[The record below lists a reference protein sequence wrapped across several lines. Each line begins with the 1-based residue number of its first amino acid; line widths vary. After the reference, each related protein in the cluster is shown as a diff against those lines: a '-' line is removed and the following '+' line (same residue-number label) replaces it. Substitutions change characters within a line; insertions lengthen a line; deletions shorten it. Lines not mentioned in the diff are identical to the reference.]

1 MSCAVGQEKEQMQI
15 TTITKRS
22 GAAVPF
28 DLSFVR
34 RAISLALGATH
45 TVADEAAL
53 SDQVYQILCVKGS
66 EEVTVEQTQ
75 DAVEDALLAAG
86 LRDAAKAYISYR
98 ATHAVRREFAV
109 AGYLDEL
116 AKKELAALKTAFS
129 VFVYKRTYARFIP
142 AKRRRE
148 FWSETVD
155 RFMGYMRR
163 RAGSSLSDAEY
174 QEVHD
179 AIHNLEVMP
188 SMRLLQFAGAPV
200 EKNELYGFNCCFVAP
215 TCIKDLRDIMYLL
228 MCGTGVGFSVERR
241 FVDALPS
248 VAERGWGIHHHVVQ
262 DSKEGWCDAFFL
274 ALETWWKGDDI
285 SFDTSL
291 VRPAG
296 ARLKNTGGKASGP
309 RPLQELLSHARDMLY
324 VNRPADGRL
333 RSIDLHSLICKIG
346 AIVVA
351 GSIRRSALISLS
363 DLSDTDMRDCKSGSW
378 WQDNGHFGMANNSAT
393 YDSKPEWQEF
403 AAEWKALEKSGSG
416 ERGIFNRSNLLS
428 SLPARRFERIGA
440 AAVHSL
446 GTNPCGEIILQSG
459 GLCNLSSV
467 VCRPKDTL
475 ADLERKVRVA
485 ALIGTFQSSLTN
497 FEYVQ
502 PKFSEVARQECLLG
516 VSLAGQ
522 MDCPAVRSAEAF
534 ATLKK
539 VALATNAEY
548 APRLGVPVSTCI
560 TTVKPDG
567 TLGLITGA
575 SPGVHPAH
583 APFYIRRVRINVNDP
598 ICAFLKDQGVPF
610 HPEVGTSFAANN
622 VTTLVFEFP
631 QKSARTSVCRHE
643 LSAIEHLEY
652 WKMVKVHY
660 TEHNPSVT
668 ISVRGDEWDAAG
680 KWVYDNW
687 DIVGGLSFLP
697 YSDHTYTLAPYEDCT
712 EQEYA
717 ARKSAIGDLNF
728 AKLAAYEY
736 EDETSLL
743 STSACSGPMCSR
755 E

>member
-1 MSCAVGQEKEQMQI
+1 MQI

-22 GAAVPF
+22 GVNVPF
-28 DLSFVR
+28 ELSFVDRAIR
-34 RAISLALGATH
+34 RALEATNTAADAHSLA
-45 TVADEAAL
+45 E
-53 SDQVYQILCVKGS
+53 QVYGRLTVLQKDT
-66 EEVTVEQTQ
+66 VTVEQTQ
-75 DAVEDALLAAG
+75 DAVEDTLLSAG
-86 LRDAAKAYISYR
+86 LRDTAKAYISYR
-98 ATHAVRREFAV
+98 AGQAVRREIVV
-109 AGYLDEL
+109 ADYLEKMAAQEL
-116 AKKELAALKTAFS
+116 EALKSPFA

-142 AKRRRE
+142 HKHRRE
-148 FWSETVD
+148 FWPETVD
-155 RFMGYMRR
+155 RFVAYMRR
-163 RAGSSLSDAEY
+163 RAGAALGEQEYAE
-174 QEVHD
+174 VRR
-179 AIHNLEVMP
+179 AIYNLEVMP

-200 EKNELYGFNCCFVAP
+200 EKNELYAFNCCFVAP
-215 TCIKDLRDIMYLL
+215 TCLKDMRDIMYLL

-241 FVDALPS
+241 FVDALPTI
-248 VAERGWGIHHHVVQ
+248 APRGWGIRHHVVQ

-274 ALETWWKGDDI
+274 ALETWWSGDDV

-309 RPLQELLSHARDMLY
+309 RPLEDLLAHARDMLY

-333 RSIDLHSLICKIG
+333 TPLHLHSLICKIG
-346 AIVVA
+346 SIVVA

-363 DLSDTDMRDCKSGSW
+363 DLSDTQMRDCKSGAW
-378 WQDNGHFGMANNSAT
+378 WESNGHFGMANNSAT
-393 YDSKPEWQEF
+393 YDSKPDWDAF
-403 AAEWKALEKSGSG
+403 AAEWKALELSGSG
-416 ERGIFNRSNLLS
+416 ERGIFNRSNLLT
-428 SLPARRFERIGA
+428 SLPARRFERIGDS
-440 AAVHSL
+440 AVSSL
-446 GTNPCGEIILQSG
+446 GTNPCGEIVLQSG

-467 VCRPKDTL
+467 VCRPEDTVQ
-475 ADLERKVRVA
+475 DLERKVRVA
-485 ALIGTFQSSLTN
+485 TIIGTFQSSLTN

-522 MDCPAVRSAEAF
+522 MDCPAVRSAEVF
-534 ATLKK
+534 AALKQT
-539 VALATNAEY
+539 ALATNAEY
-548 APRLGVPVSTCI
+548 APRFNVPLSTCV

-567 TLGLITGA
+567 TLGLITSA

-583 APFYIRRVRINVNDP
+583 APFYIRRVRINIADP
-598 ICAFLKDQGVPF
+598 LCSFLKDQGVPF
-610 HPEVGTSFAANN
+610 HPEVGSSFAACN

-631 QKSARTSVCRHE
+631 QRSSPASVCRHE

-668 ISVRGDEWDAAG
+668 ISVRAGEWDAAG

-697 YSDHTYTLAPYEDCT
+697 YSDHTYTLAPYEDCS
-712 EQEYA
+712 ESEYL
-717 ARKSAIGDLNF
+717 ARKSAIGELNF
-728 AKLAAYEY
+728 AKLASYEY